1 MFGLRL
7 GEFGKGF
14 VKGFAEEANEALKN
28 DIQRINTRVEKV
40 ADFRVKRAVE
50 EQEERKKDL
59 EDIEDALRE
68 AEGLFGKDDPR
79 ASAYAA
85 SLLKDQGSTSALRAF
100 VSQIKGSD
108 AYQRGES
115 LTNYMQQMEQDMP
128 TGTRSDYA
136 NAFLGAPKATP
147 DYRLPEDAV
156 TAGAG
161 NLISALG
168 FKPDVSGR
176 IERETSEQMAAMGVG
191 APVTTEV
198 TLPSAVFQK
207 ERWLLTNKTP
217 TQRLEYINNQ
227 LANPENTSERIAEL
241 NGMREKALV
250 AVSNTGNLQD
260 QITVLETRLSTA
272 TEDEAEDIIVQ
283 IVEKREV
290 AALRAAQTSDN
301 PMDMIDANI
310 AIALRSAV
318 KSGDY
323 TEYRN
328 LVEAKS
334 KMGKEPT
341 LTELISEATEDL
353 AMDVKNGTIVKDS
366 PEYNK
371 ALAAIRKDEK
381 ILKDMKPTKPINV
394 SLAAGWGNLMQDAID
409 ADVVKRL
416 PPETREQYYKAKK
429 LIEGNPDGLAT
440 LRDTDSALYNIYMQG
455 QAIEREVGMSAIE
468 RVLSTVNEEDNPNAY
483 YAARS
488 IFNYGGAA
496 QSAAIEAEAEA
507 EAGAGA
513 ATDTGE
519 TATDETA
526 TDETATDETQAAL
539 QPKTADQARDESRN
553 LEVSEADLDAI
564 KAQIPMNAQGAE
576 SIISNITKPTD
587 PNAKVGDAEDVY
599 NAALGLYGET
609 FAAGVEYIM
618 ERNDSGLSG
627 LEKEIAGL
635 ALDGLNVNQIV
646 IELKQGKYRNDP
658 SFDVMS
664 LSSTVSRVLSE
675 ITPEARQKKVDN
687 KARAAELVKKRED
700 MAAKLNERP
709 PGLMTRP

>member
-79 ASAYAA
+79 ASTYAA

-100 VSQIKGSD
+100 VTQIKGSD

-128 TGTRSDYA
+128 QATRSEYA
-136 NAFLGAPKATP
+136 QAFLGKPKATP

-168 FKPDVSGR
+168 FKPDISGR
-176 IERETSEQMAAMGVG
+176 VERETAQQMAAIGVG
-191 APVTTEV
+191 EVDTTEI

-227 LANPENTSERIAEL
+227 LANPENTAERVTEL
-241 NGMREKALV
+241 NEMREKALV

-272 TEDEAEDIIVQ
+272 TEAEAEDIMSQ
-283 IVEKREV
+283 IVEKKEV

-301 PMDMIDANI
+301 PMDVIDANI
-310 AIALRSAV
+310 AIALRAAI

-323 TEYRN
+323 TEYRS

-341 LTELISEATEDL
+341 LTELIAEATEDL
-353 AMDVKNGTIVKDS
+353 AMDVKNGKIVKDS
-366 PEYNK
+366 PEYNT

-381 ILKDMKPTKPINV
+381 ILKDMEPTKPINV

-416 PPETREQYYKAKK
+416 PAETRGQYVAVKK
-429 LIEGNPDGLAT
+429 EIEANPDMLAT
-440 LRDTDSALYNIYMQG
+440 LEEDDPALYKIYTDG
-455 QAIEREVGMSAIE
+455 QAIEREVGVSAIE
-468 RVLSTVNEEDNPNAY
+468 RVLSTVNEEDNPDAY

-496 QSAAIEAEAEA
+496 QSAAIDAEAEA
-507 EAGAGA
+507 SAGATGA
-513 ATDTGE
+513 APAGDTAE
-519 TATDETA
+519 AEV
-526 TDETATDETQAAL
+526 TDETQAAL
-539 QPKTADQARDESRN
+539 KPTTVLDVQEQASEQIAETETLKTQF
-553 LEVSEADLDAI
+553 
-564 KAQIPMNAQGAE
+564 PMTPQGAE
-576 SIISNITKPTD
+576 LIISTITTQKRPDGETGKP
-587 PNAKVGDAEDVY
+587 EDVY
-599 NAALGLYGET
+599 NAAFELHGDEA
-609 FAAGVEYIM
+609 FAAAAEYM
-618 ERNDSGLSG
+618 ATKGDSGLSA

-635 ALDGLNVNQIV
+635 AIEGLPVNQII

-658 SFDVMS
+658 SFDVQS
-664 LSSTVSRVLSE
+664 IASTVSRVLAE
-675 ITPEARQKKVDN
+675 MTPEARRNRLAAKE
-687 KARAAELVKKRED
+687 RAAEYEAKRQGQV
-700 MAAKLNERP
+700 AAGTLGPKT
-709 PGLMTRP
+709 GLMSRP

>member
-191 APVTTEV
+191 APVITEV

-207 ERWLLTNKTP
+207 ERWMLTNKTP
-217 TQRLEYINNQ
+217 TDRLEYINNQ
-227 LANPENTSERIAEL
+227 LANPEITDDRRTEL
-241 NGMREKALV
+241 MGMREKALV

-272 TEDEAEDIIVQ
+272 TGEEAESLMAE
-283 IVEKREV
+283 IVEKKQEAR
-290 AALRAAQTSDN
+290 LRDARTSDN
-301 PMDMIDANI
+301 PMDLVDANI
-310 AIALRSAV
+310 AIALREAV

-323 TEYRN
+323 TEYRR
-328 LVEAKS
+328 LVDEKS

-341 LTELISEATEDL
+341 LEDEIKEAYDDLARDVSNNVLVQGSEA
-353 AMDVKNGTIVKDS
+353 
-366 PEYNK
+366 YNQR
-371 ALAAIRKDEK
+371 LAAIRKDEK
-381 ILKDMKPTKPINV
+381 ILKDMQPDKPINV
-394 SLAAGWGNLMQDAID
+394 SLAAGWGNLMQEAID

-416 PPETREQYYKAKK
+416 PAETRGQYVAVKK
-429 LIEGNPDGLAT
+429 EIEANPDMLAT
-440 LRDTDSALYNIYMQG
+440 LEEDDPALYKIYTDG
-455 QAIEREVGMSAIE
+455 QAIEREVGVSAIE

-496 QSAAIEAEAEA
+496 QSAAISAEAS
-507 EAGAGA
+507 AGATGA
-513 ATDTGE
+513 TSATG
-519 TATDETA
+519 TDEA
-526 TDETATDETQAAL
+526 VTDETQAAL
-539 QPKTADQARDESRN
+539 KPTTVLDVQEQASEQIEETETLKTQF
-553 LEVSEADLDAI
+553 
-564 KAQIPMNAQGAE
+564 PMTPQGAE
-576 SIISNITKPTD
+576 LIISTITTQKRPDGETGKP
-587 PNAKVGDAEDVY
+587 EDVY
-599 NAALGLYGET
+599 NAAFELHGDEA
-609 FAAGVEYIM
+609 FAAAAEYM
-618 ERNDSGLSG
+618 ATKGDSGLSA

-635 ALDGLNVNQIV
+635 AIEGLPVNQII

-658 SFDVMS
+658 SFDVQS
-664 LSSTVSRVLSE
+664 IASTVSRVLAE
-675 ITPEARQKKVDN
+675 MTPEARRDRLAAKE
-687 KARAAELVKKRED
+687 RAAEYEAKRQGQV
-700 MAAKLNERP
+700 AAGTLGPKT
-709 PGLMTRP
+709 GLMSRQ

>member
-1 MFGLRL
+1 MIGLRL

-28 DIQRINTRVEKV
+28 DIQRINARVEKV

-79 ASAYAA
+79 AASYAA

-136 NAFLGAPKATP
+136 RAFLGAPKATP

-176 IERETSEQMAAMGVG
+176 IERETSQQMAAMGVG

-207 ERWLLTNKTP
+207 ERWMLTNKTP
-217 TQRLEYINNQ
+217 AQRLEYINNQ
-227 LANPENTSERIAEL
+227 LANPENTEERITEL
-241 NGMREKALV
+241 NAMREKALV
-250 AVSNTGNLQD
+250 AVSKTGNLQD

-272 TEDEAEDIIVQ
+272 TEAEAEDIMKQ
-283 IVEKREV
+283 IVEKKEV
-290 AALRAAQTSDN
+290 AALRAAETSDN

-310 AIALRSAV
+310 AIALRNAV

-323 TEYRN
+323 TEYRK

-341 LTELISEATEDL
+341 LTELIAEAKEDL
-353 AMDVKNGTIVKDS
+353 AMAVRNNTIVEGSD
-366 PEYNK
+366 EYKK
-371 ALAAIRKDEK
+371 ALASIRKDEK
-381 ILKDMKPTKPINV
+381 ILEDMKPVKPINV

-409 ADVVKRL
+409 ADVVKQL
-416 PPETREQYYKAKK
+416 PPETRGQYVAVKK
-429 LIEGNPDGLAT
+429 ELEANPDMLAT
-440 LRDTDSALYNIYMQG
+440 LEETDPALYKIYTDG
-455 QAIEREVGMSAIE
+455 QAIERNVRVSAIE

-496 QSAAIEAEAEA
+496 QSAAIDAAA
-507 EAGAGA
+507 KASAGATGA
-513 ATDTGE
+513 AAAGDTAKAE
-519 TATDETA
+519 V
-526 TDETATDETQAAL
+526 TDETQAAL
-539 QPKTADQARDESRN
+539 KPTTVLDVQEQA
-553 LEVSEADLDAI
+553 SEQIEETETL
-564 KAQIPMNAQGAE
+564 KAQFPMTPQGAE
-576 SIISNITKPTD
+576 LIISTITTQKRPDGETGKP
-587 PNAKVGDAEDVY
+587 EDVY
-599 NAALGLYGET
+599 NAAFELHGDEA
-609 FAAGVEYIM
+609 FAAAAEYM
-618 ERNDSGLSG
+618 ATKGDSGLSA

-635 ALDGLNVNQIV
+635 AIEGLPVNQII

-658 SFDVMS
+658 SFDVQS
-664 LSSTVSRVLSE
+664 IASTVSRVLAE
-675 ITPEARQKKVDN
+675 MTPEARRDRLAAKE
-687 KARAAELVKKRED
+687 RAAEYEAKRQGQV
-700 MAAKLNERP
+700 AAGTLGPKT
-709 PGLMTRP
+709 GLMSRP

>member
-1 MFGLRL
+1 MLGLRL

-28 DIQRINTRVEKV
+28 DIQRINARVEKV

-79 ASAYAA
+79 AASYAA
-85 SLLKDQGSTSALRAF
+85 SLLKEQGSTSALRAF
-100 VSQIKGSD
+100 VNQVKGSD

-227 LANPENTSERIAEL
+227 LANPENTSERTAEL
-241 NGMREKALV
+241 TAMREKALV

-272 TEDEAEDIIVQ
+272 TEAEAEDIMAQ

-310 AIALRSAV
+310 AIALRTAI

-341 LTELISEATEDL
+341 LTELIAESREDL
-353 AMDVKNGTIVKDS
+353 AMDVKNGKIVKDS
-366 PEYNK
+366 PEYNA
-371 ALAAIRKDEK
+371 ALAAILKDEK
-381 ILKDMKPTKPINV
+381 ILKDMEPTKPINV
-394 SLAAGWGNLMQDAID
+394 SLATGWGNLMQDAID

-416 PPETREQYYKAKK
+416 PPETRGQYVEVKK
-429 LIEGNPDGLAT
+429 LIEANPDQLVT
-440 LRDTDSALYNIYMQG
+440 LKESDDPLYNIYMQG
-455 QAIEREVGMSAIE
+455 QAIEREVGVSAIE
-468 RVLSTVNEEDNPNAY
+468 RVLSTVNEEDNPDAY

-488 IFNYGGAA
+488 IFNYGGVAE
-496 QSAAIEAEAEA
+496 SAAIEAGA

-513 ATDTGE
+513 SVTGATSATGTGE
-519 TATDETA
+519 TV
-526 TDETATDETQAAL
+526 TDETQAAL
-539 QPKTADQARDESRN
+539 KPTTVLDVQEQASQQIEEIETFKTQF
-553 LEVSEADLDAI
+553 
-564 KAQIPMNAQGAE
+564 PMTPQGAE
-576 SIISNITKPTD
+576 LIISTITTQKRPDGEMGKP
-587 PNAKVGDAEDVY
+587 EDVY
-599 NAALGLYGET
+599 NAAFELHGDEA
-609 FAAGVEYIM
+609 FAAAAEYM
-618 ERNDSGLSG
+618 ATKGDSGLSA

-635 ALDGLNVNQIV
+635 AIEGLPVNQII

-658 SFDVMS
+658 SFDVQS
-664 LSSTVSRVLSE
+664 IASTVSRVLAE
-675 ITPEARQKKVDN
+675 MTPEARRDRLAAKE
-687 KARAAELVKKRED
+687 RAAEYEAKRQGQV
-700 MAAKLNERP
+700 AAGTLGPKT
-709 PGLMTRP
+709 GLMSRP

>member
-1 MFGLRL
+1 MIRL

-14 VKGFAEEANEALKN
+14 LTGFAEEANEALKN

-50 EQEERKKDL
+50 EQEKRKKDL

-79 ASAYAA
+79 ATSYAA
-85 SLLKDQGSTSALRAF
+85 SLLKEQGSTSALRAF
-100 VSQIKGSD
+100 VNQIKGSD

-115 LTNYMQQMEQDMP
+115 LTNYMQKMDKEMP
-128 TGTRSDYA
+128 AATRTEYA
-136 NAFLGAPKATP
+136 QAFLGAPKATP

-176 IERETSEQMAAMGVG
+176 IERETSAQMAAMGVG
-191 APVTTEV
+191 TPVTTEV

-207 ERWLLTNKTP
+207 ERWMLTNKTP

-227 LANPENTSERIAEL
+227 LANPENTEERITEL
-241 NGMREKALV
+241 TAMREKALV

-272 TEDEAEDIIVQ
+272 TEAEADDIMAQ
-283 IVEKREV
+283 IVEKKQV

-301 PMDMIDANI
+301 SMDMIDANI
-310 AIALRSAV
+310 AIELRNAI

-323 TEYRN
+323 TEYRK

-341 LTELISEATEDL
+341 LTELIAEAKEDL
-353 AMDVKNGTIVKDS
+353 AMAVRNNTIAEGSD
-366 PEYNK
+366 EYNK
-371 ALAAIRKDEK
+371 ALASIRKDEK
-381 ILKDMKPTKPINV
+381 ILEDMKPVKPINV

-416 PPETREQYYKAKK
+416 PAETRGQYVAVKK
-429 LIEGNPDGLAT
+429 EIEANPDMLAT
-440 LRDTDSALYNIYMQG
+440 LEETDPALYKIYTDG
-455 QAIEREVGMSAIE
+455 QAIEKEVGVSAIE

-488 IFNYGGAA
+488 IFNYDGAA
-496 QSAAIEAEAEA
+496 QSAAIKAEAEVQDGADTA
-507 EAGAGA
+507 ET
-513 ATDTGE
+513 ATDTGAASEEAVTAQTNEVFPPSPESSQAE
-519 TATDETA
+519 T
-526 TDETATDETQAAL
+526 
-539 QPKTADQARDESRN
+539 
-553 LEVSEADLDAI
+553 EVTEADLAAL
-564 KAQIPMNAQGAE
+564 KSKIPMNAEGAE
-576 SIISNITKPTD
+576 TIISSITNPPD
-587 PNAKVGDAEDVY
+587 PNAKVGTVADAY
-599 NAALGLYGET
+599 NAALDLYGEE
-609 FAAGVEYIM
+609 FAATVEYIM
-618 ERNDSGLSG
+618 KRKDSGLPG

-635 ALDGLNVNQIV
+635 ALDGLNVNQI
-646 IELKQGKYRNDP
+646 ITELKQGKYRNDP

-664 LSSTVSRVLSE
+664 ISSTVSRVLSE
-675 ITPEARQKKVDN
+675 ITPEARQKEWTTEQGQ
-687 KARAAELVKKRED
+687 RSY
-700 MAAKLNERP
+700 
-709 PGLMTRP
+709 

>member
-1 MFGLRL
+1 MLGLRL

-14 VKGFAEEANEALKN
+14 VKGFAEEANEALKK

-115 LTNYMQQMEQDMP
+115 LTNYMQQMEQEMP

-136 NAFLGAPKATP
+136 QAFLGAPKAAP

-272 TEDEAEDIIVQ
+272 TEAEAEDIMKQ

-310 AIALRSAV
+310 AIALRAAI

-323 TEYRN
+323 AEYRN

-341 LTELISEATEDL
+341 LTELIAEAREDL
-353 AMDVKNGTIVKDS
+353 AMDVKNGKIVKDS
-366 PEYNK
+366 PEYNT
-371 ALAAIRKDEK
+371 ALAAILKDEK
-381 ILKDMKPTKPINV
+381 ILKDMEPTKPINV
-394 SLAAGWGNLMQDAID
+394 SLATGWGNLMQDAID

-416 PPETREQYYKAKK
+416 PPETRGQYVAVKK
-429 LIEGNPDGLAT
+429 EIESNPDMLAT
-440 LRDTDSALYNIYMQG
+440 LEETDSALYKIYTDG
-455 QAIEREVGMSAIE
+455 QAIEKEVGVSAIE
-468 RVLSTVNEEDNPNAY
+468 RVLSTVSEEDNPDAY

-496 QSAAIEAEAEA
+496 QSAAIDAEAEA
-507 EAGAGA
+507 SSADTLAELVAKGDKLREKFSDDAEGATKMINSVLRSGIPI
-513 ATDTGE
+513 
-519 TATDETA
+519 
-526 TDETATDETQAAL
+526 QAAL
-539 QPKTADQARDESRN
+539 DDAKAKGYKNPDFIAAFEAELGQDSAVAKMAIEDIEMDEDAKPLTPVTLAKQMRQAKTLEEYEAAKKRYISITGRDE
-553 LEVSEADLDAI
+553 EAVE
-564 KAQIPMNAQGAE
+564 KSFPPPAQDKNRG
-576 SIISNITKPTD
+576 
-587 PNAKVGDAEDVY
+587 
-599 NAALGLYGET
+599 
-609 FAAGVEYIM
+609 
-618 ERNDSGLSG
+618 
-627 LEKEIAGL
+627 
-635 ALDGLNVNQIV
+635 
-646 IELKQGKYRNDP
+646 
-658 SFDVMS
+658 
-664 LSSTVSRVLSE
+664 
-675 ITPEARQKKVDN
+675 
-687 KARAAELVKKRED
+687 
-700 MAAKLNERP
+700 
-709 PGLMTRP
+709 GLMSRK

>member
-1 MFGLRL
+1 MLGIRL

-28 DIQRINTRVEKV
+28 DIKRINTRVEKV

-161 NLISALG
+161 NLLSALG

-207 ERWLLTNKTP
+207 ERWMLTNKTP
-217 TQRLEYINNQ
+217 TDRLEYINNQ
-227 LANPENTSERIAEL
+227 LANPEITDDRRTEL
-241 NGMREKALV
+241 MGMREKALV

-272 TEDEAEDIIVQ
+272 TGKEADSIMAE
-283 IVEKREV
+283 IVEKKQEAR
-290 AALRAAQTSDN
+290 LRDAQTSDN
-301 PMDMIDANI
+301 PMDLVDANI
-310 AIALRSAV
+310 AIALRAAV

-323 TEYRN
+323 TEYRR
-328 LVEAKS
+328 LVDEKS

-341 LTELISEATEDL
+341 LEDEIKEAYDNL
-353 AMDVKNGTIVKDS
+353 ARDVSNNVLVQGSDAY
-366 PEYNK
+366 EQR
-371 ALAAIRKDEK
+371 LAAIRKDEK
-381 ILKDMKPTKPINV
+381 ILKDMQPDKPINV

-416 PPETREQYYKAKK
+416 PPETRGQYVEVKK
-429 LIEGNPDGLAT
+429 LIEANPDQLVT
-440 LRDTDSALYNIYMQG
+440 LKESDDPLYNIYMQG
-455 QAIEREVGMSAIE
+455 QAIEREVGVSAIE
-468 RVLSTVNEEDNPNAY
+468 RVLAGVSEEDNPDAY

-488 IFNYGGAA
+488 IFNYDSAA
-496 QSAAIEAEAEA
+496 QSAAIEAGA

-513 ATDTGE
+513 SVTGATSATGTGE
-519 TATDETA
+519 TV
-526 TDETATDETQAAL
+526 TDETQAAL
-539 QPKTADQARDESRN
+539 KPTTVLDVQEQASEQIEETETLKTQF
-553 LEVSEADLDAI
+553 
-564 KAQIPMNAQGAE
+564 PMTPQGAE
-576 SIISNITKPTD
+576 LIISTITTQKRPDGETGKP
-587 PNAKVGDAEDVY
+587 EDVY
-599 NAALGLYGET
+599 NAAFELHGDEE
-609 FAAGVEYIM
+609 FAAAAEYM
-618 ERNDSGLSG
+618 ATKGDSGLSA

-635 ALDGLNVNQIV
+635 AVEGLPVNQII

-658 SFDVMS
+658 SFDVQS
-664 LSSTVSRVLSE
+664 IASTVSRVLAE
-675 ITPEARQKKVDN
+675 MTPEARRNRLAAKE
-687 KARAAELVKKRED
+687 RAAEYEAKRQGQI
-700 MAAKLNERP
+700 AAGTLGPKT
-709 PGLMTRP
+709 GLMSRP

>member
-207 ERWLLTNKTP
+207 ERWMLTNKTP
-217 TQRLEYINNQ
+217 TDRLEYINNQ
-227 LANPENTSERIAEL
+227 LANPEITDDRRTEL
-241 NGMREKALV
+241 MGMREKALV

-272 TEDEAEDIIVQ
+272 TGEEAESLMAE
-283 IVEKREV
+283 IVEKKQEAR
-290 AALRAAQTSDN
+290 LRDARTSDN
-301 PMDMIDANI
+301 PMDLVDANI
-310 AIALRSAV
+310 AIALREAV

-323 TEYRN
+323 TEYRR
-328 LVEAKS
+328 LVDEKS

-341 LTELISEATEDL
+341 LEDEIKEAYDDLARDVSNNVLVQGSEA
-353 AMDVKNGTIVKDS
+353 
-366 PEYNK
+366 YNQR
-371 ALAAIRKDEK
+371 LAAIRKDEK
-381 ILKDMKPTKPINV
+381 ILKDMQPDKPINV
-394 SLAAGWGNLMQDAID
+394 SLAAGWGNLMQEAID

-416 PPETREQYYKAKK
+416 PAETRGQYVAVKK
-429 LIEGNPDGLAT
+429 EIEANPDMLAT
-440 LRDTDSALYNIYMQG
+440 LEEDDPALYKIYTDG
-455 QAIEREVGMSAIE
+455 QAIEREVGVSAIE

-496 QSAAIEAEAEA
+496 QSAAIDAEAEA
-507 EAGAGA
+507 SAGATGA
-513 ATDTGE
+513 APAGDTAEAEVTE
-519 TATDETA
+519 TES
-526 TDETATDETQAAL
+526 AL
-539 QPKTADQARDESRN
+539 QLKTSDQARDETRTE
-553 LEVSEADLDAI
+553 LTTEQTQKLYPQTSE
-564 KAQIPMNAQGAE
+564 GAE
-576 SIISNITKPTD
+576 LIINKIFSTETVEGSGITGKP
-587 PNAKVGDAEDVY
+587 EDVY
-599 NAALGLYGET
+599 NAAFELHGDEA
-609 FAAGVEYIM
+609 FAAAAEYM
-618 ERNDSGLSG
+618 ATKGDSGLSA

-635 ALDGLNVNQIV
+635 AIEGLPVNQII

-658 SFDVMS
+658 SFDVQS
-664 LSSTVSRVLSE
+664 IASTVSRVLAE
-675 ITPEARQKKVDN
+675 MTPEARRDRIAAKE
-687 KARAAELVKKRED
+687 RAAEYEAQRQGQV
-700 MAAKLNERP
+700 AAGTLGPKT
-709 PGLMTRP
+709 GLMSRP

>member
-1 MFGLRL
+1 MLGLRL

-28 DIQRINTRVEKV
+28 DIQRINARVEKV

-79 ASAYAA
+79 SASYAA
-85 SLLKDQGSTSALRAF
+85 SLLKEQGSTSALRAF

-128 TGTRSDYA
+128 TATRTEYA
-136 NAFLGAPKATP
+136 QAFLGAPKATP

-176 IERETSEQMAAMGVG
+176 IERETAEQMAAMGVG

-207 ERWLLTNKTP
+207 ERWMLTNKTP
-217 TQRLEYINNQ
+217 AQRLEYINNQ
-227 LANPENTSERIAEL
+227 INNPDNTQERIAEL
-241 NGMREKALV
+241 TEMRNKALT
-250 AVSNTGNLQD
+250 AVEENGGLQD

-272 TEDEAEDIIVQ
+272 TGEEAESLMAE
-283 IVEKREV
+283 IVEKKQEAR
-290 AALRAAQTSDN
+290 LRDAQTSDN
-301 PMDMIDANI
+301 PMDLVDANI
-310 AIALRSAV
+310 AVALREAV

-323 TEYRN
+323 TEYRR
-328 LVEAKS
+328 LVDEKS

-341 LTELISEATEDL
+341 LEDEIKEAYDDLARDVSNNVLVQGSEA
-353 AMDVKNGTIVKDS
+353 
-366 PEYNK
+366 YNQR
-371 ALAAIRKDEK
+371 LAAIRKDEK
-381 ILKDMKPTKPINV
+381 ILKDMQPDKPINV
-394 SLAAGWGNLMQDAID
+394 SLATGWGNLMQDAID

-416 PPETREQYYKAKK
+416 PPETRGQYVEVKK
-429 LIEGNPDGLAT
+429 LIEANPDQLVT
-440 LRDTDSALYNIYMQG
+440 LKESDDPLYNIYMQG
-455 QAIEREVGMSAIE
+455 QAIEREVGVSAIE
-468 RVLSTVNEEDNPNAY
+468 RVLSSVSEEDNPDAY

-488 IFNYGGAA
+488 IFNYGGV
-496 QSAAIEAEAEA
+496 AESTAPAGDTAET
-507 EAGAGA
+507 EV
-513 ATDTGE
+513 TE
-519 TATDETA
+519 TES
-526 TDETATDETQAAL
+526 AL
-539 QPKTADQARDESRN
+539 QPKTSDQARDETRTE
-553 LEVSEADLDAI
+553 LTTEQTQELYPQTSEGAELLIDKIFKTEKVEGSGITGNELDA
-564 KAQIPMNAQGAE
+564 
-576 SIISNITKPTD
+576 
-587 PNAKVGDAEDVY
+587 Y
-599 NAALGLYGET
+599 NAALELYGDEK
-609 FAAGVEYIM
+609 FAIAVEYM
-618 ERNDSGLSG
+618 ASKGDSGLPA

-635 ALDGLNVNQIV
+635 AVEGLNVNQI
-646 IELKQGKYRNDP
+646 ITELKQGKYRNDP

-664 LSSTVSRVLSE
+664 ISSTVSRVLSDL
-675 ITPEARQKKVDN
+675 TPEARQKRVDS
-687 KARAAELVKKRED
+687 KARAAKLVQQRVT
-700 MAAKLNERP
+700 MAENLNKRP

>member
-1 MFGLRL
+1 MIRL

-14 VKGFAEEANEALKN
+14 LTGFAEEANEALKN

-50 EQEERKKDL
+50 EQEKRKKDL

-79 ASAYAA
+79 ATSYAA
-85 SLLKDQGSTSALRAF
+85 SLLKEQGSTSALRAF
-100 VSQIKGSD
+100 VNQIKGSD

-115 LTNYMQQMEQDMP
+115 LTNYMQKMDKEMP
-128 TGTRSDYA
+128 AATRTEYA
-136 NAFLGAPKATP
+136 QAFLGAPKATP

-176 IERETSEQMAAMGVG
+176 IERETSAQMAAMGVG
-191 APVTTEV
+191 TPVTTEV

-207 ERWLLTNKTP
+207 ERWMLTNKTP

-227 LANPENTSERIAEL
+227 LANPENTEERITEL
-241 NGMREKALV
+241 TAMREKALV

-272 TEDEAEDIIVQ
+272 TEAEADDIMAQ
-283 IVEKREV
+283 IVEKKQV

-301 PMDMIDANI
+301 SMDMIDANI
-310 AIALRSAV
+310 AIELRNAI

-323 TEYRN
+323 TEYRK

-341 LTELISEATEDL
+341 LTELIAEAKEDL
-353 AMDVKNGTIVKDS
+353 AMAVRNNTIAEGSD
-366 PEYNK
+366 EYNK
-371 ALAAIRKDEK
+371 ALASIRKDEK
-381 ILKDMKPTKPINV
+381 ILEDMKPVKPINV

-416 PPETREQYYKAKK
+416 PAETRGQYVAVKK
-429 LIEGNPDGLAT
+429 EIEANPDMLAT
-440 LRDTDSALYNIYMQG
+440 LEETDPALYKIYTDG
-455 QAIEREVGMSAIE
+455 QAIEKEVGVSAIE

-488 IFNYGGAA
+488 IFNYDGAA
-496 QSAAIEAEAEA
+496 QSAAIKAEAEVQDGADTA
-507 EAGAGA
+507 ET
-513 ATDTGE
+513 ATDTGAASEEAVTAQTNEVFPPSPESSQAE
-519 TATDETA
+519 T
-526 TDETATDETQAAL
+526 
-539 QPKTADQARDESRN
+539 
-553 LEVSEADLDAI
+553 EVTEADLAAL
-564 KAQIPMNAQGAE
+564 KSKIPMNAEGAE
-576 SIISNITKPTD
+576 TIISSITNPPD
-587 PNAKVGDAEDVY
+587 PNAKVGTVADAY
-599 NAALGLYGET
+599 NAALDLYGEE
-609 FAAGVEYIM
+609 FAATVEYIM
-618 ERNDSGLSG
+618 KRKDSGLPG

-635 ALDGLNVNQIV
+635 ALDGLNVNQI
-646 IELKQGKYRNDP
+646 ITELKQGKYRNDP

-664 LSSTVSRVLSE
+664 ISSTVSRVLSE
-675 ITPEARQKKVDN
+675 ITPEARQKRVDN
-687 KARAAELVKKRED
+687 RARAAELLEERLR
-700 MAAKLNERP
+700 MAADLNKRP